1 MIKKTTAYLLSTV
14 AVFLLSSCQLRTPK
28 QESWS
33 NPEFA
38 GQNLGKTIV
47 LAIAK
52 SEVLGRQYEALF
64 VNSLLPYVEAGS
76 LRASMEVSGKVDKE
90 ELESVL
96 KQNEVKTIILTHII
110 DGNSRDQLVSIGY
123 TATPYNNGY
132 YEYYGYGYSLQANTA
147 TVSSYMEYLLETN
160 VYDVESKQL
169 IWSGRKSIFD
179 DRSDMDNM
187 EVVIKAVVKDLNRQG
202 LLK

>member
-1 MIKKTTAYLLSTV
+1 MLKKTTAYLLSAV
-14 AVFLLSSCQLRTPK
+14 AVCLLSSCQLRTPK

-47 LAIAK
+47 LGIGE
-52 SEVLGRQYEALF
+52 SEALGRQYEALF

-76 LRASMEVSGKVDKE
+76 LRASMEVTGKIKEE

-96 KQNEVKTIILTHII
+96 KQNEVKTIIVTHVI

-132 YEYYGYGYSLQANTA
+132 YGYYGYGYSLQANTA
-147 TVSSYMEYLLETN
+147 TVSSYMEFLLETN
-160 VYDVESKQL
+160 VYDVKSKQL

-179 DRSDMDNM
+179 DRSDMANM
-187 EVVIKAVVKDLNRQG
+187 EIVIKAVVKDLNRQG
-202 LLK
+202 MLK